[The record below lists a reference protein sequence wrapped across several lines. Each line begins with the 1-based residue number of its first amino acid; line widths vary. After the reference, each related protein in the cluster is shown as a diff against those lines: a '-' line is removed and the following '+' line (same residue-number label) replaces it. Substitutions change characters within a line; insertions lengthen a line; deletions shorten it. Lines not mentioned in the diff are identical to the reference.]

1 MAITKSR
8 LCSMMA
14 TPMSPLRLIA
24 LMVTQLSLVVAKVL
38 PSCDRSKRLKRLM
51 RCSPC
56 V

>member
-8 LCSMMA
+8 LCSVMA

-24 LMVTQLSLVVAKVL
+24 LMVAQLSLVVAKVL
-38 PSCDRSKRLKRLM
+38 ASCDQSKRLTRLM
-51 RCSPC
+51 WCSPC